1 MAEEFS
7 RPHINVS
14 DRKVSHSYKAPKQNR
29 GGGGAPRIREEH
41 GARIQQE
48 LRATFAIADD
58 TEINVAGWEK
68 PQGQYIEVELGPRK
82 NPAGLE
88 KKRESIKPGAAKIEP
103 NETVTVALYVPDTAR
118 DVLQRIISDYT
129 DGPLTKGGNPSHKDF
144 VEPIEAIRQAR
155 LQTFWTDDAEMLPTN
170 PDESIWWEV
179 WCFDGTQE
187 DISTRAQMLGGQIA
201 DRHYW
206 LSFPEITV
214 VPIFTTRVSIE
225 LLLFASFGIAEL
237 RRASAT
243 PHFFTSDDHEHQFE
257 WAQELAERVTWPGSD
272 AVSICLLDTGVNRA
286 HALLEPALQ
295 PKDTLSVNLAWGTD
309 DHEGHGTH
317 MSGLLLH
324 GDLTPRLVDQSRYAL
339 THRLESVKVIPPSG
353 FPANEPASYGP
364 ITQSGV
370 SIAEINSPARSR
382 VFCMAITNEN
392 VSGSRS
398 TAWSAALDQIAT
410 GAMDGDEDQGPR
422 RLFVVSAGNVPA
434 HTERSRILPVDDYP
448 IEDPAQSWNALTVGG
463 YTDKNEISE
472 DDLEG
477 WTPLSDPGDV
487 SPFTRSSVTWPQ
499 GKSAIKP
506 EIVMEAGNRAVSPGG
521 DEVLNVDSLSVLT
534 TGDDVD
540 RQPLAPF
547 LATSAAT
554 AQAARLCARLSAAFP
569 EYWPETI
576 RALIVHSAEWT
587 SVMLDQLEQANGM
600 RDRYPLLRRFG
611 YGVPSFERAVAS
623 ANNHLALVA
632 QNGIQPFRAEK
643 GERRFGECHYYRL
656 PWPQRVL
663 EDLGETEVRLKIAL
677 SYFVEPN
684 PGVSSSIDPQRYQSF
699 GLRFD
704 LRRRLEDVDDFKR
717 RVNADEIEDAHPRRG
732 ASADEGWVF
741 GSNSMSAGSL
751 HCDEWR
757 GPAAQLASRDMLCI
771 KPVAGWWRNR
781 AAVDICNKETRYALV
796 VTLSTDDT
804 EIDLYTSVES
814 LIASEVEIEITS

>member
-1 MAEEFS
+1 MAQEFS
-7 RPHINVS
+7 RPHINLS
-14 DRKVSHSYKAPKQNR
+14 DRKESHSYKAPSQNR

-48 LRATFAIADD
+48 LRATFAITDETAIDVD
-58 TEINVAGWEK
+58 GWEK
-68 PQGQYIEVELGPRK
+68 PEGRYIEVELSPRK
-82 NPAGLE
+82 NPLSLE
-88 KKRESIKPGAAKIEP
+88 KKRARVMPGASKIEV
-103 NETVTVALYVPDTAR
+103 NDTVSVALYVPDTAR
-118 DVLQRIISDYT
+118 DVLESIIADYT
-129 DGPLTKGGNPSHKDF
+129 EGSLTKGGNPRYQDF

-155 LQTFWTDDAEMLPTN
+155 LQTFWTDDEQALPASA
-170 PDESIWWEV
+170 DEAIWWEV
-179 WCFDGTQE
+179 WCFEGTQE
-187 DISTRAQMLGGQIA
+187 AISERAQTLGGQVA

-206 LSFPEITV
+206 LNFPEITV

-225 LLLFASFGIAEL
+225 LLLFATFGIAEL

-243 PHFFTSDDHEHQFE
+243 PHFFTSDDRETQSE
-257 WAQELAERVTWPGSD
+257 WVQDLAERVTWPASD
-272 AVSICLLDTGVNRA
+272 AVAVCLLDTGVNRA

-295 PKDTLSVNLAWGTD
+295 PQDTLAVNLAWGTD
-309 DHEGHGTH
+309 DHEGHGTL

-324 GDLTPRLVDQSRYAL
+324 GDLTPRLKDQSRYPL
-339 THRLESVKVIPPSG
+339 SHRLESVKILPPKG

-370 SIAEINSPARSR
+370 SIAEIGNPARGR

-398 TAWSAALDQIAT
+398 TAWSAALDQIAA
-410 GAMDGDEDQGPR
+410 GAMDGDEEQGPR

-434 HTERSRILPVDDYP
+434 HTERAKILPVDDYP

-463 YTDKNEISE
+463 YTEKSEIE
-472 DDLEG
+472 EEDLED
-477 WTPLSDPGDV
+477 WNTLANPGDI

-506 EIVMEAGNRAVSPGG
+506 EIVMEAGNRAVSPEGN
-521 DEVLNVDSLSVLT
+521 EVLNVDSLSVLT

-554 AQAARLCARLSAAFP
+554 AQAARLCARLSAEFP
-569 EYWPETI
+569 DYWPETI
-576 RALIVHSAEWT
+576 RALVVHSAEWT
-587 SVMLDQLEQANGM
+587 QVMIDQIRESNGM

-623 ANNHLALVA
+623 ASNHLALVA
-632 QNGIQPFRAEK
+632 QNTIQPFLAEK
-643 GERRFGECHYYRL
+643 GERKFGECHYYRL

-663 EDLGETEVRLKIAL
+663 EDLGETEVRLKVAL
-677 SYFVEPN
+677 SYFIEPN

-704 LRRRLEDVDDFKR
+704 LKRRLEDVEDFKR
-717 RVNADEIEDAHPRRG
+717 RVNASESDDGNRRRG
-732 ASADEGWVF
+732 ASADDGWTF
-741 GSNSMSAGSL
+741 GPNSVSAGSL

-781 AAVDICNKETRYALV
+781 AAVGICNKEARYALV
-796 VTLSTDDT
+796 VTLSADDT
-804 EIDLYTSVES
+804 EIDLYTSIENV
-814 LIASEVEIEITS
+814 IAAEVEIEITQ